1 MLRLYDF
8 ECRRCGVSG
17 EKIVA
22 DNEQPFC
29 GICNVPLWR
38 LPPKIRVAMGA
49 AGAHGYYD
57 DNLETYIRT
66 NKHRR
71 EVMRQRGV
79 SDHGA
84 TPKPDG
90 DAWV

>member
-1 MLRLYDF
+1 
-8 ECRRCGVSG
+8 
-17 EKIVA
+17 
-22 DNEQPFC
+22 
-29 GICNVPLWR
+29 
-38 LPPKIRVAMGA
+38 MGA

-57 DNLETYIRT
+57 DNLETYIHT
-66 NKHRR
+66 NKQRR